1 MALALRSPACLY
13 WCVAPVHPRAAWSR
27 LSLAARFALA
37 SAIILLAGAA
47 ILGTVVTLIVETS
60 VIRRVAA
67 DSALYVEALIGPEIQ
82 TIEEGGFGDRQ
93 RDELIRVLEGA
104 AFRGRVVSV
113 KVWSKDGS
121 IVYATDPH
129 LVGRRPSSRGFAEA
143 LAGSVISHRSDLSEE
158 EHAYERALATS
169 LIETYVPLRR
179 ASTDRVIAVAEFY
192 QSPDEL
198 EAELGDARLR
208 TWGVIAAATIA
219 MYGLLAGMVRA
230 GSDTIGAQRRQL
242 EAAVTELAA
251 AARRLREVSA
261 ARAETDEA
269 VLRRV
274 AHEIHDGLA
283 QDLATALLAL
293 ERGQEG
299 SRAALARVAIES
311 ALVEVRGLAYG
322 LALPDLGE
330 LTLREVIEQACV
342 SHERKSGRAVPRVIE
357 DIPDTVSTQV
367 KIAAYR
373 VIQEALANAL
383 RHAPNAGVRLRAG
396 RRDGA
401 LELECEDEGPGLP
414 ADLVLGLGIRSMRER
429 VELLGGG
436 LEIRERQGGGT
447 LLRASIPMSA

>member
-1 MALALRSPACLY
+1 
-13 WCVAPVHPRAAWSR
+13 VAPPPRLRAAWSR

-47 ILGTVVTLIVETS
+47 ILGTVVTLIIETS
-60 VIRRVAA
+60 VVRRVAA
-67 DSALYVEALIGPEIQ
+67 DAALYVEALIGPQIQ

-113 KVWSKDGS
+113 KVWSTDGS

-129 LVGRRPSSRGFAEA
+129 LVGRRPSSRGFADA
-143 LAGSVISHRSDLSEE
+143 LAGSVVSHRSDLSEE

-198 EAELGDARLR
+198 EAELGAARLW

-230 GSDTIGAQRRQL
+230 GSDTIEAQRRQL
-242 EAAVTELAA
+242 EAAVKDLAS

-293 ERGQEG
+293 ERGREG
-299 SRAALARVAIES
+299 SRAALARAAIES

-322 LALPDLGE
+322 LALPDLGK
-330 LTLREVIEQACV
+330 LTLREVIEQACD
-342 SHERKSGRAVPRVIE
+342 SHERKRGRAVPRVIE
-357 DIPDTVSTQV
+357 DIPDAVPTQV

-383 RHAPNAGVRLRAG
+383 RHAPNAGVRVRAA
-396 RRDGA
+396 RRDGV

-414 ADLVLGLGIRSMRER
+414 AELVLGLGIRGMRER
-429 VELLGGG
+429 VELLGGR

-447 LLRASIPMSA
+447 LLRASIPISA